1 MCEKTTK
8 EAYLLDAVIRNSHN
22 LHSTITHKLQ
32 KYTDLKEEL
41 IRIWNLKMACTVLLV
56 LTTIVINQT
65 NYTKVSNCSSFSLL
79 YIF

>member
-1 MCEKTTK
+1 MCGKTTK
-8 EAYLLDAVIRNSHN
+8 EAYLVDAVIHNSHN
-22 LHSTITHKLQ
+22 LHSIITKKLQ

-41 IRIWNLKMACTVLLV
+41 IRIWHLKMACTVPLT

-65 NYTKVSNCSSFSLL
+65 NYTNVSNCSTFSLL

>member
-8 EAYLLDAVIRNSHN
+8 EAYLVDAVIHNSHN
-22 LHSTITHKLQ
+22 LHSTITQKLQ

-41 IRIWNLKMACTVLLV
+41 IRILHLKMACTIPLA
-56 LTTIVINQT
+56 LTTVVINQI
-65 NYTKVSNCSSFSLL
+65 NYTKVSNCSAFSLL